1 MNTNFNIRMNKVR
14 VSQKKMQVIARVIRN
29 MKVKDVIHFLE
40 LQNNLSAKY
49 YVNMF
54 KNFLSNL
61 TDNYDHDKF
70 YVNYVVTSIGSKR
83 IRIYKPKS
91 RGRGYEVRKRGK
103 SNILVNVIYK

>member
-1 MNTNFNIRMNKVR
+1 MNTNFNIKLSNVGI
-14 VSQKKMQVIARVIRN
+14 SHKKMQVVARVIKN

-40 LQNNLSAKY
+40 LQNSLPARY

-61 TDNYDHDKF
+61 TDGYDPDKF
-70 YVNYVVTSIGSKR
+70 YVNYVVTSVGGRRLRS
-83 IRIYKPKS
+83 YKAKS
-91 RGRGYEVRKRGK
+91 RGRGFEVRKRGK